1 MSVLTSHVFD
11 SNYKPNKIQENVSA
25 EIMEVI
31 PAETRESYE
40 PEIVVEL
47 RSDGVD
53 DDEMD
58 GNVKRIEEWCVNW
71 VKDNEHRQAAPP
83 AGNEESE

>member
-1 MSVLTSHVFD
+1 MPASI

-40 PEIVVEL
+40 AEIVVEL

-53 DDEMD
+53 DGEMD
-58 GNVKRIEEWCVNW
+58 ENVKRIEEWCVNW
-71 VKDNEHRQAAPP
+71 VKDNEHRGTEPA
-83 AGNEESE
+83 AGNDESE